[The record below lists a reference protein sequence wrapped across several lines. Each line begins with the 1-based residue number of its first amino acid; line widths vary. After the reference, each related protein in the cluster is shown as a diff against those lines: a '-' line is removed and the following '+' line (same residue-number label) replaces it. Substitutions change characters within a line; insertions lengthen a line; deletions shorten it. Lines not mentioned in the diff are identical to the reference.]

1 MVDGDM
7 PRTIGSAAARHLD
20 ALAQSIERFFE
31 TPLPRRWAHEP
42 RREPPDRLVYLLDH
56 QYTRRS
62 LAWNRLK
69 NGDAVRAEVLREV
82 ARRLDCEIV
91 LALADVHESWSCEDE
106 GFGYGRYG
114 CHSRWEYD
122 EDAEQDFNGSETPAL
137 VELLD
142 SDIELRHWRGSGE
155 RLEAIAGAVE
165 RDEVCYTKPSVE
177 LEPFASEHEGYMGN
191 WGNTVDRWY
200 HRAAVV
206 LWPRARRFVIRAK
219 ASPRWAIGEL
229 TTALKARDI
238 EKARGMATDLVPFW
252 SRVAPGEERRD
263 LLARTLAVAGGL
275 ESPAVAASLL
285 EPFTL
290 ERLTPSAA
298 SRLVPLAGGYGLEW
312 CVTILESWTS
322 EKRQGRGEPDT
333 AWLTSLPNVCRA
345 LCDGGSAHGLELARW
360 LVAKQWARVV
370 AHLRGLREQ
379 PNPKV
384 ALETVSRMSKPI
396 LGLFESSRISSNP
409 ELHVEMAR
417 FLTSPETDYPIRGLI
432 HLLRTEHETRP
443 RAALPGLRLATVYA
457 HCTQTLTIRLAM
469 PVREKDD
476 WSISAPSRCRCRLC
490 GMLAKFLGP
499 REQVRFEWPLAKD
512 GRAHI
517 HQVIDAHDLPVTHVT
532 RRTGRPF
539 TLVLVKTDALFE
551 REAIERN
558 LWRRDLHWLAETA
571 PAFEAQPTGV

>member
-1 MVDGDM
+1 
-7 PRTIGSAAARHLD
+7 
-20 ALAQSIERFFE
+20 
-31 TPLPRRWAHEP
+31 
-42 RREPPDRLVYLLDH
+42 
-56 QYTRRS
+56 
-62 LAWNRLK
+62 
-69 NGDAVRAEVLREV
+69 
-82 ARRLDCEIV
+82 
-91 LALADVHESWSCEDE
+91 
-106 GFGYGRYG
+106 
-114 CHSRWEYD
+114 
-122 EDAEQDFNGSETPAL
+122 
-137 VELLD
+137 
-142 SDIELRHWRGSGE
+142 
-155 RLEAIAGAVE
+155 
-165 RDEVCYTKPSVE
+165 
-177 LEPFASEHEGYMGN
+177 
-191 WGNTVDRWY
+191 
-200 HRAAVV
+200 
-206 LWPRARRFVIRAK
+206 
-219 ASPRWAIGEL
+219 
-229 TTALKARDI
+229 
-238 EKARGMATDLVPFW
+238 
-252 SRVAPGEERRD
+252 
-263 LLARTLAVAGGL
+263 
-275 ESPAVAASLL
+275 
-285 EPFTL
+285 
-290 ERLTPSAA
+290 
-298 SRLVPLAGGYGLEW
+298 
-312 CVTILESWTS
+312 
-322 EKRQGRGEPDT
+322 
-333 AWLTSLPNVCRA
+333 LTSLPNVCRA

-384 ALETVSRMSKPI
+384 ALEAVSRMSKPI

>member
-1 MVDGDM
+1 M
-7 PRTIGSAAARHLD
+7 PSN
-20 ALAQSIERFFE
+20 E
-31 TPLPRRWAHEP
+31 TRCATRS
-42 RREPPDRLVYLLDH
+42 
-56 QYTRRS
+56 RRS
-62 LAWNRLK
+62 
-69 NGDAVRAEVLREV
+69 
-82 ARRLDCEIV
+82 
-91 LALADVHESWSCEDE
+91 SS
-106 GFGYGRYG
+106 
-114 CHSRWEYD
+114 
-122 EDAEQDFNGSETPAL
+122 
-137 VELLD
+137 
-142 SDIELRHWRGSGE
+142 
-155 RLEAIAGAVE
+155 
-165 RDEVCYTKPSVE
+165 
-177 LEPFASEHEGYMGN
+177 
-191 WGNTVDRWY
+191 
-200 HRAAVV
+200 
-206 LWPRARRFVIRAK
+206 
-219 ASPRWAIGEL
+219 SPWAIGEL

-263 LLARTLAVAGGL
+263 FLARTLAVAGGL

-312 CVTILESWTS
+312 CVTILEPWTS

-379 PNPKV
+379 PNPRV
-384 ALETVSRMSKPI
+384 ALEAVSRMSKPI

-457 HCTQTLTIRLAM
+457 HCTQTLTTRLAM

-490 GMLAKFLGP
+490 GILAKFLGA

-517 HQVIDAHDLPVTHVT
+517 HQVIDAHDLPVTHVP

-571 PAFEAQPTGV
+571 PAFEAQPAGV